1 MLESIPFMIND
12 ALPLCNNNSHLSYRN
27 WLYRHKKNPKKMTT
41 EYNTS
46 ICQLIYIPL
55 LVLQVSGML
64 MWNNDPLGCYNANG
78 TPTIKNGIDFDSAD
92 HS

>member
-1 MLESIPFMIND
+1 
-12 ALPLCNNNSHLSYRN
+12 
-27 WLYRHKKNPKKMTT
+27 MTT

-92 HS
+92 HSRSCLLLMTSSYLPLYKNGFKQI